1 MADRALAP
9 HEKQELSTQER
20 TRPGRTSVP
29 RVDIYETPHSLWL
42 WVDMPGVEEQAVEVN
57 VMDNLLSIEGRVSLS
72 EYEGLGSLYTEYN
85 VGNYARQFTLP
96 NRIDPE
102 RIKARM
108 VNGVLALE
116 LPKAERAQPRQ
127 IKVVTS

>member
-1 MADRALAP
+1 
-9 HEKQELSTQER
+9 
-20 TRPGRTSVP
+20 
-29 RVDIYETPHSLWL
+29 
-42 WVDMPGVEEQAVEVN
+42 
-57 VMDNLLSIEGRVSLS
+57 VSLAES
-72 EYEGLGSLYTEYN
+72 EGLGSLYTEYN